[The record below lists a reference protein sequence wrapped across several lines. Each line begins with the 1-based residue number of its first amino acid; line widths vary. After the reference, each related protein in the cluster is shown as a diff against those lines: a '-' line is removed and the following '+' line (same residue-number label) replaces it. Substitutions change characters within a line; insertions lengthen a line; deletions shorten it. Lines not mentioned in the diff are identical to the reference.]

1 MEESCQQ
8 AHTNTAAKRRHD
20 GDGDDDGDDDR
31 KHTFI
36 VELAIVTGIEGLILV
51 KGIQV
56 CTDGG
61 DACAWPFRSLSR
73 RWNTGSSVRR
83 TAP

>member
-8 AHTNTAAKRRHD
+8 AHTNTEPQND
-20 GDGDDDGDDDR
+20 DDGDDDGDDDR
-31 KHTFI
+31 KQTFI
-36 VELAIVTGIEGLILV
+36 VEPMIPTGIESLILV

-61 DACAWPFRSLSR
+61 GACA
-73 RWNTGSSVRR
+73 
-83 TAP
+83 